1 MQEGYFRLGLI
12 GHPVQ
17 QSVSPVIHGTAL
29 RELRLSGV
37 YTAIDV
43 TDKQVAQWI
52 AEMAGGGYRGVNV
65 TIPHKQAVMNLL
77 DSVSAEARS
86 IGAVNTIVVENGR
99 LHGHNTDHIGFLA
112 PLNMAGHEPENAV
125 MLGAGGSGRSVAY
138 ALSGLPSIK
147 NLCICARSPERAF
160 SAIDTVANGSLD
172 VSVVG
177 WDQRFEVLAD
187 SDLIVNT
194 TPLGMWP
201 HTSQSPLPGAS
212 FNDRQ
217 LVYDLIYNPRQTK
230 LLGDAAAQGAGC
242 IDGLP
247 MLVGQAAASFK
258 LWTGADMPLKSV
270 TLAAEEALFP

>member
-37 YTAIDV
+37 YTAVDV
-43 TDKQVAQWI
+43 TDRQVAPWI
-52 AEMAGGGYRGVNV
+52 AEMAGSGYRGVNV
-65 TIPHKQAVMNLL
+65 TIPHKQAVMNLI
-77 DSVSAEARS
+77 DSVSPEARS

-99 LHGHNTDHIGFLA
+99 LHGHNTDHVGFLA
-112 PLNMAGHEPENAV
+112 PLKMAGHEPENAV

-138 ALSGLPSIK
+138 ALSRMPSVK
-147 NLCICARSPERAF
+147 KLCICARSPKRALF
-160 SAIDTVANGSLD
+160 AIDSLVSGLLD
-172 VSVVG
+172 VSVVA
-177 WDQRFEVLAD
+177 WDQRFEILAD
-187 SDLIVNT
+187 FDLIVNT

-212 FNDRQ
+212 FNHQQ

-230 LLGDAAAQGAGC
+230 LLGDAAAQGAEC

-258 LWTGADMPLKSV
+258 LWTGTDMPLRSV
-270 TLAAEEALFP
+270 TLAAEKALFP

>member
-1 MQEGYFRLGLI
+1 MKESYIRLGLI
-12 GHPVQ
+12 GHPVK

-29 RELRLSGV
+29 RELGLSGI

-43 TDKQVAQWI
+43 TAEEVAPWI
-52 AEMAGGGYRGVNV
+52 AEMAKDGYRGVNV
-65 TIPHKQAVMNLL
+65 TIPHKQAVMGLL
-77 DSVSAEARS
+77 DSVSDAAAS
-86 IGAVNTIVVENGR
+86 IGAVNTIVVENDE

-112 PLNMAGHEPENAV
+112 PLKMAGREPETV
-125 MLGAGGSGRSVAY
+125 MMLGAGGSGRSVAY
-138 ALSGLPSIK
+138 ALSGMPSIK
-147 NLCICARSPERAF
+147 KLCICARSPERAF
-160 SAIDTVANGSLD
+160 SAIDTVVNGSLD
-172 VSVVG
+172 VSVVE
-177 WDQRFEVLAD
+177 WDQRFDALAG

-212 FNDRQ
+212 FNARQ

-230 LLGDAAAQGAGC
+230 LLGDAAAQGAEC

-258 LWTGADMPLKSV
+258 LWTGTEMPLKSV
-270 TLAAEEALFP
+270 TLAAEEALLR